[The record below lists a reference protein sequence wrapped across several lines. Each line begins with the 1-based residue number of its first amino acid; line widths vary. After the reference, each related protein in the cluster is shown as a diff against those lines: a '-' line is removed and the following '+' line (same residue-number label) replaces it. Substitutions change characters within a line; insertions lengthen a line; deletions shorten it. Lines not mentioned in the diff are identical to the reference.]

1 MSRIPRLSL
10 RTARAVL
17 AAGVACVVLA
27 ACGGHGSSG
36 FAPGTE
42 PGPDPGPGSPAC
54 EGGESFASTFEAI
67 QQVIFE
73 KRGCT
78 QDVCHGSGASGGLQ
92 LTRDVAYRNLFE
104 APSLGSPLRRV
115 VPGDNDRSYL
125 WLKLAAATRPG
136 TVDIGGAPMPLGL
149 EPLTE
154 NELEALRIW
163 IYAGAPETGTV
174 IGTEG
179 LLDACLPEPE
189 PITIKPLDPPP
200 PGEGVQLVMPPW
212 LLPANSE
219 HEVCFASYYDLTD
232 QVPEQY
238 RDPSGQYFR
247 FKASEL
253 RQDPQSH
260 HLILNYSRV
269 PVEDIHHPAF
279 GPWTCKGGER
289 AGEPCEPTDLTS
301 CGSGL
306 CATEYRDGFTC
317 TGFGPPVQG
326 GVASIQIGGA
336 QQAQQTT
343 EYVDGVFAQIPLK
356 GILYWN
362 SHAFNLTKSDHLMN
376 ARLNYWFAEPEEQRH
391 PVRGIFDVSRIFSAN
406 AAPFTTQT
414 LCHDH
419 VLPKGARL
427 FGLSSHT
434 HQRGKHFTVDLPDG
448 TRIYE
453 SFVYNDPLAAVYD
466 PPLIFDSPNPAER
479 TLRYCSLFNNGV
491 KEDGSP
497 DPETVTRFSRLPA
510 SVFIPGVPG
519 RCNPVACAEGK
530 VGAPCSGV
538 GDDATCDTSP
548 GAGDGFC
555 DACRITGGES
565 TENEMFIL
573 LGQYYV
579 PDEDPDA
586 EGPRPGQIGALASAS
601 AARRSDFVGFAVP
614 PAQGCASSHAG
625 HADPAGH
632 AAHTGH

>member
-42 PGPDPGPGSPAC
+42 PGPCPGPGSPAC

-78 QDVCHGSGASGGLQ
+78 QDVCHGSGASGALQ

-253 RQDPQSH
+253 R
-260 HLILNYSRV
+260 
-269 PVEDIHHPAF
+269 
-279 GPWTCKGGER
+279 
-289 AGEPCEPTDLTS
+289 
-301 CGSGL
+301 
-306 CATEYRDGFTC
+306 
-317 TGFGPPVQG
+317 
-326 GVASIQIGGA
+326 
-336 QQAQQTT
+336 
-343 EYVDGVFAQIPLK
+343 
-356 GILYWN
+356 
-362 SHAFNLTKSDHLMN
+362 
-376 ARLNYWFAEPEEQRH
+376 
-391 PVRGIFDVSRIFSAN
+391 
-406 AAPFTTQT
+406 
-414 LCHDH
+414 
-419 VLPKGARL
+419 
-427 FGLSSHT
+427 
-434 HQRGKHFTVDLPDG
+434 
-448 TRIYE
+448 
-453 SFVYNDPLAAVYD
+453 
-466 PPLIFDSPNPAER
+466 
-479 TLRYCSLFNNGV
+479 
-491 KEDGSP
+491 
-497 DPETVTRFSRLPA
+497 
-510 SVFIPGVPG
+510 
-519 RCNPVACAEGK
+519 
-530 VGAPCSGV
+530 
-538 GDDATCDTSP
+538 
-548 GAGDGFC
+548 
-555 DACRITGGES
+555 
-565 TENEMFIL
+565 
-573 LGQYYV
+573 
-579 PDEDPDA
+579 
-586 EGPRPGQIGALASAS
+586 
-601 AARRSDFVGFAVP
+601 
-614 PAQGCASSHAG
+614 
-625 HADPAGH
+625 
-632 AAHTGH
+632 